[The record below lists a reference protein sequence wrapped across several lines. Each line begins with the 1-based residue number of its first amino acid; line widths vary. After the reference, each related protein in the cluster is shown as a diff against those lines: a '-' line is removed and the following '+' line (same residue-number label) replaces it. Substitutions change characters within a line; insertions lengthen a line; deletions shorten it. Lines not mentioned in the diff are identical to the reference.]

1 MKSFFS
7 VTLFVVLAAIFGNNC
22 NAQVLKSN
30 GTAGKDLNAET
41 LVSYG
46 RQFNHSLITMIG
58 RVIANYHLCDAWSEW
73 SECGATLHDYFSTR
87 TRTRRCGVT
96 QDRYGRRDEI
106 ETDVC
111 EGSKTKLSCP
121 RSYQIT
127 GKGFCFK
134 LYLEKKNHSDAQAVC
149 RKDGGYLVNIDSD
162 QKYDSVKEMLLANK
176 VTSEIYIDGK
186 YVNSRWTFSHGSTTG
201 YFHWY
206 RSYPQSIPS
215 YVYLGLTGNR
225 SDVAERFRTFNEKGS
240 GRYSFI
246 CEIPLY

>member
-7 VTLFVVLAAIFGNNC
+7 VTLFVVLAAVFGNNC
-22 NAQVLKSN
+22 NAQVLKN
-30 GTAGKDLNAET
+30 NRTAGKDLNAET

-134 LYLEKKNHSDAQAVC
+134 LFMEQKNHSTAQAVC

-162 QKYDSVKEMLLANK
+162 QKYDSVKEILLANN
-176 VTSEIYIDGK
+176 VTLNIHIDGR
-186 YVNSRWTFSHGSTTG
+186 YVNSQWTYSHGSTTG
-201 YFHWY
+201 YFRWY
-206 RSYPQSIPS
+206 PGHRRVSPS
-215 YVYLGLTGNR
+215 HACLGLTGNKTK
-225 SDVAERFRTFNEKGS
+225 ANLRFLTFKNAATNS
-240 GRYSFI
+240 LSFI
-246 CEIPLY
+246 CEIPF